1 MDITTELAWI
11 TQLSLNWNRI
21 LNNKGRHIHS
31 HYFNRTLWWK

>member
-21 LNNKGRHIHS
+21 LNNKGRNIHN
-31 HYFNRTLWWK
+31 HYFNGTLQCK